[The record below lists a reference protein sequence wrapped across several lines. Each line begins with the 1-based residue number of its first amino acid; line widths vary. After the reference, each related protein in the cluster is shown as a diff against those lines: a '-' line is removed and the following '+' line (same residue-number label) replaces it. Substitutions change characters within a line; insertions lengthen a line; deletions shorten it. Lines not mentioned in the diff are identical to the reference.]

1 MNCQTNVNQLGEQ
14 AIIRKKVLRC
24 LCSPGGVP
32 LKAGGEG
39 GDGGRCVGGPKGGRG
54 GGKVGRSGI
63 GGGDGGVGGGH
74 HAEEVDEDERG
85 KEDHLGER

>member
-1 MNCQTNVNQLGEQ
+1 M
-14 AIIRKKVLRC
+14 
-24 LCSPGGVP
+24 
-32 LKAGGEG
+32 
-39 GDGGRCVGGPKGGRG
+39 GGPKGGRG